1 MRCSEETLVQ
11 QLDIANYDCSS
22 RSKNCDTQTKYRSNF
37 LASSPASGV
46 INTFPLFRSNQLTTA
61 PKRHPSFKAHQNPVK
76 RRPHTHPYRKARYAA
91 SALIAF
97 SCTCIAGSA
106 LFLDSTGLIYRFEG
120 SNDLSSAFVDAIV
133 DVDLVD
139 TASFS
144 DMVLIVV
151 CFEVLIAEELRGL
164 RVAS

>member
-1 MRCSEETLVQ
+1 
-11 QLDIANYDCSS
+11 
-22 RSKNCDTQTKYRSNF
+22 
-37 LASSPASGV
+37 LAFSPASGV
-46 INTFPLFRSNQLTTA
+46 RKTFPLFRSNQLTTA
-61 PKRHPSFKAHQNPVK
+61 PQSYPSFKAHQNPVK
-76 RRPHTHPYRKARYAA
+76 RRPHTHPYRKARYVA

-106 LFLDSTGLIYRFEG
+106 LFRDSIGLIYRFEG

-133 DVDLVD
+133 DVDVVD
-139 TASFS
+139 TASSLF

-151 CFEVLIAEELRGL
+151 CFEVLIAEELRGF

>member
-1 MRCSEETLVQ
+1 V
-11 QLDIANYDCSS
+11 
-22 RSKNCDTQTKYRSNF
+22 K
-37 LASSPASGV
+37 
-46 INTFPLFRSNQLTTA
+46 
-61 PKRHPSFKAHQNPVK
+61 KRA
-76 RRPHTHPYRKARYAA
+76 HTHPYRKARYAA
-91 SALIAF
+91 SALTAL
-97 SCTCIAGSA
+97 SCTCTVGSA
-106 LFLDSTGLIYRFEG
+106 LFLDSTGLIYRLEG

-139 TASFS
+139 TASLS